1 MQKVSIWVT
10 LGAALAA
17 FVAGFTFANYLNKT
31 QLNNPQ
37 PVQSQN
43 DPSSNR
49 SATQTDTL
57 SDDEIDQKLKEAAS
71 DPENFAFQKGLGL
84 GLYRYGAVRENENII
99 EKAIPVLE
107 RAYRLNP
114 DDFDILVGLG
124 NAHFDVGYHTKNNE
138 SFSTARTYYAKA
150 LAKRP
155 SDIEVRTDVGLT
167 YFLMSPPDQVSA
179 VTEFEKALAIDPKH
193 EKTLGFLI
201 QSLDALGKDSSKFR
215 ETLKGVNPQNPNIQR
230 SGDAPEGAK

>member
-1 MQKVSIWVT
+1 MQKVSIWIT
-10 LGAALAA
+10 LGAVLAA
-17 FVAGFTFANYLNKT
+17 FVGGFTFANYLNKT
-31 QLNNPQ
+31 QLNSSQ
-37 PVQSQN
+37 PLQSQTG
-43 DPSSNR
+43 PSSNG
-49 SATQTDTL
+49 ATTQNETL
-57 SDDEIDQKLKEAAS
+57 SDEEIDQKLKEAAS

-84 GLYRYGAVRENENII
+84 GLYRYGAVRENNNII

-107 RAYRLNP
+107 RAYGLNR

-124 NAHFDVGYHTKNNE
+124 NAHFDVGYHTKNNA

-155 SDIEVRTDVGLT
+155 SDVEVRTDVGLT
-167 YFLMSPPDQVSA
+167 YFLMSPPEQASA

-201 QSLDALGKDSSKFR
+201 QSLDALGKDASKYR
-215 ETLKGVNPQNPNIQR
+215 ERLKGVNPQNPNIPR
-230 SGDAPEGAK
+230 PGEAPEGAK